1 MDGRQGELTIERMC
15 ILAAVSRASYYRFG
29 VHGADVDEEE
39 SRLRDAI
46 QRVAIESRQYG
57 YRRVTHALRAQG
69 WEVNH
74 KRTARLMR
82 EDGLLA
88 IRKRRFVPQTTDSRH
103 DFEVAIN
110 VARRLT
116 PTAINQLWVADITYV
131 RLGRADVFLAVV
143 LDAFSRK
150 VVGWNL
156 GPRLTTELSLAALT
170 NAIDSR
176 RPPPGL
182 IHHSDRGVQYAS
194 GAYVDALIQH
204 GMIPSMSRP
213 GNPYDNAKCERF
225 MKTLK
230 QEEIYCS
237 EYRDMEDLRANL
249 SVFLDRYYNATRLH
263 SALGYLSPDEFEKR
277 AAQSATAEIPQAPR
291 MSFSRHEEIYPSDV
305 RP

>member
-1 MDGRQGELTIERMC
+1 MC
-15 ILAAVSRASYYRFG
+15 TLAAVSRAGFYR
-29 VHGADVDEEE
+29 VCAAGADADEEE

-69 WEVNH
+69 QEVNH
-74 KRTARLMR
+74 KRVARLMR

-88 IRKRRFVPQTTDSRH
+88 IRKRRFVPRTTDSGH
-103 DFEVAIN
+103 NFEVAIN

-116 PTAINQLWVADITYV
+116 PTAMNQLWVADITYV

-143 LDAFSRK
+143 MDAFSRK

-156 GPRLTTELSLAALT
+156 APKITTELALT
-170 NAIDSR
+170 ALRNAIESR
-176 RPPPGL
+176 QPAPGL

-194 GAYVDALIQH
+194 GAYVDTLLRH
-204 GMIPSMSRP
+204 DMIPSMSRP

-249 SVFLDRYYNATRLH
+249 SVFLDRYYNAARLH

-277 AAQSATAEIPQAPR
+277 AAQSATAEIPPAPR
-291 MSFSRHEEIYPSDV
+291 MSFSRHEEI
-305 RP
+305 

>member
-1 MDGRQGELTIERMC
+1 VDGQQGELTVERMC
-15 ILAAVSRASYYRFG
+15 TLAAVSRAGYYRFREP
-29 VHGADVDEEE
+29 GADADEADEEE

-46 QRVAIESRQYG
+46 QREVLESRDCG
-57 YRRVTHALRAQG
+57 YRRVTRALRNQG
-69 WEVNH
+69 WDVNH
-74 KRTARLMR
+74 KRVARLMR

-88 IRKRRFVPQTTDSRH
+88 IRKRRFVPQTTDSGH

-131 RLGRADVFLAVV
+131 RLGRVDVFLAVV
-143 LDAFSRK
+143 MDAFSRRI
-150 VVGWNL
+150 VGWNL
-156 GPRLTTELSLAALT
+156 APKITTELTLTALG
-170 NAIDSR
+170 NAIESR
-176 RPPPGL
+176 QPPPGL

-194 GAYVDALIQH
+194 TAYVDTLLQH

-230 QEEIYCS
+230 QEEIRCF
-237 EYRDMEDLRANL
+237 EYRDIEDLRANL
-249 SVFLDRYYNATRLH
+249 DTFIDRYYNATRLH

-277 AAQSATAEIPQAPR
+277 AAQSTTAETPQAPR
-291 MSFSRHEEIYPSDV
+291 VSFSRHKEI
-305 RP
+305 